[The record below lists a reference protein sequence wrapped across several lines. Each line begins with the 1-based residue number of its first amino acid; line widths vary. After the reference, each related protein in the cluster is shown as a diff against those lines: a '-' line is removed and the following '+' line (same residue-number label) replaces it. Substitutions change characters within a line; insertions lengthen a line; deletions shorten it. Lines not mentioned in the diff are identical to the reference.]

1 MKSSS
6 SLQLLTLFGIPIRVH
21 FTFLFLVL
29 WVGLVVASRDQPAS
43 MAILLLILVFACVVL
58 HELGHALMAKR
69 FGITTR
75 EIVLYPIGGIARLEG
90 MPAGMAELLIAL
102 AGPLVNL
109 VIAFFALIAM
119 LITGSLSQLQD
130 ALVGS
135 SDLTTYVLGYLF
147 FINVMLFAFN
157 LVPAFPMDGGRI
169 LRAFLSLIVGQ
180 QEATRFAAMLGQ
192 GVAILMGVIALFSP
206 SQNLV
211 LLLIAVFVFFGAGQ
225 EAAYSR
231 TRAMVQGRTA
241 KEAMMTRFETLA
253 PQDSLEWAT
262 RLFLATHQR
271 DFPVVDAWGRIAGLL
286 DRQRLME
293 GIRQLGR
300 DGAVLD
306 AMDRD
311 LLLIEPE
318 TPLEDVLQLLNSRPA
333 RALLV
338 SDGEKLLGILT
349 IEKLSQFID
358 VIRRI

>member
-6 SLQLLTLFGIPIRVH
+6 SLQLLTVFGIPIRVH

-29 WVGLVVASRDQPAS
+29 WLGLVVAGRDQPAS
-43 MAILLLILVFACVVL
+43 MAIILLVLVFTCVVL

-69 FGITTR
+69 FGIETR

-90 MPAGMAELLIAL
+90 MPAGVAELLIAL
-102 AGPLVNL
+102 AGPLVNF
-109 VIAFFALIAM
+109 VIAVVTFGL
-119 LITGSLSQLQD
+119 LVITGSLSELGE
-130 ALVGS
+130 AVAGA
-135 SDLTTYVLGYLF
+135 SDLPTNLLGSLF
-147 FINVMLFAFN
+147 MINVMLFAFN

-180 QEATRFAAMLGQ
+180 QDATRFAAMLGQ
-192 GVAILMGVIALFSP
+192 GVAILMGVVALFSP

-211 LLLIAVFVFFGAGQ
+211 LLLIAIFVFFGAGQ
-225 EAAYSR
+225 EAAYAR

-286 DRQRLME
+286 DRYRLLE
-293 GIRQLGR
+293 GVRQMGKE
-300 DGAVLD
+300 GAVLD

-311 LLLIEPE
+311 LLLIEPD
-318 TPLEDVLQLLNSRPA
+318 TPLEDVLQLLNSRPQ

-338 SDGEKLLGILT
+338 SDGEKLLGMLT
-349 IEKLSQFID
+349 VEKLSQFID